1 MGQVQVTMAGERAQQ
16 IEHLAAGDQS
26 SYMWETPK
34 KQSAEDTCDTLPS
47 LNADSNSHGA
57 DSDTTSDNGTF
68 SSMSSA
74 ELDHISAYAQSL
86 DGECLDDESAQE
98 VENFAMYSR
107 QSKQDFQAMV
117 QSFNGISFNSSKR
130 KPETNMGDSMI
141 EKVDLHH
148 NMFMCDE
155 SLSSNPMLELL
166 ASQLH

>member
-86 DGECLDDESAQE
+86 DGGCLDDESAQE
-98 VENFAMYSR
+98 AENFAMYSR
-107 QSKQDFQAMV
+107 QSKQDFQSMI
-117 QSFNGISFNSSKR
+117 QSFNGISFNSKSKPATSMGYSMMEDVYQHR
-130 KPETNMGDSMI
+130 KHST
-141 EKVDLHH
+141 
-148 NMFMCDE
+148 CDE
-155 SLSSNPMLELL
+155 NIASNPMLELL